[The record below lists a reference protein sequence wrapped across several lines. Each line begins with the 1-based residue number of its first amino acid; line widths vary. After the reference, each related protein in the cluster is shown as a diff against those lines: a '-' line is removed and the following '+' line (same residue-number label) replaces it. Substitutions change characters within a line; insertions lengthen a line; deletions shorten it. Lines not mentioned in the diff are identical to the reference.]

1 LDDQL
6 VENLRAT
13 AAARQRNGFEGAA
26 HEHTHAEGRRAAYS
40 LDILG
45 ALPKRRSGS
54 LGLHDRFP
62 GLALAHRTLAT
73 LAFGGALFGRCHP
86 AASAFLHSEV
96 SFDLREYSIGA
107 RATVQMKT
115 LKTMVTG
122 KH

>member
-1 LDDQL
+1 MDSKEPRMNAPMQKGG
-6 VENLRAT
+6 EPPTRST
-13 AAARQRNGFEGAA
+13 
-26 HEHTHAEGRRAAYS
+26 
-40 LDILG
+40 ILG